1 MSSDTHDGHPWD
13 EPGFEYRST
22 STPEELAERLL
33 GASSVLILTHQK
45 PDGDALGSCLGMQRG
60 LRQKGVSSRIL
71 LAGPID
77 PNLLRV
83 VGDDDRVERLE
94 QEGLPGDDQ
103 DLIVVLDTGAWVQ
116 LDQLGPWLRDQD
128 VPIVGIDHH
137 ARGGSVA
144 EARLVETSAASAT
157 QVVLKVLDAM
167 SVDIASDDIA
177 DALFLGLATD
187 TGWFRFS
194 SAGPEVYRV
203 AATLMDA
210 GARKDEI
217 YSLTEQNATPA
228 RLAMLG
234 RALGSLRFI
243 ANGVV
248 GMMTLTLEDFAATG
262 ANMEELAGIVNQ
274 PLDIGSLRASVLLTE
289 TESGVTKL
297 SFRSKP
303 AEGDHLVVDV
313 NELAARFGGGGHV
326 HASGARVDAPLPEVV
341 SRIEAAVEKVLEPS
355 G

>member
-1 MSSDTHDGHPWD
+1 MSPETHEGHPWD

-22 STPEELAERLL
+22 TTPETLAGTL
-33 GASSVLILTHQK
+33 AAATSVLILTHQK
-45 PDGDALGSCLGMQRG
+45 PDGDALGSCLGLQRG
-60 LRQKGVSSRIL
+60 LRQRGVASRIL

-77 PNLLRV
+77 PNLLRI
-83 VGDDDRVERLE
+83 VGPEDRVERVE
-94 QEGLPGDDQ
+94 QAGLPGDDQ
-103 DLIVVLDTGAWVQ
+103 DLVAILDTGAWTQ
-116 LDQLGPWLRDQD
+116 LAEFGAWLCDQPA
-128 VPIVGIDHH
+128 PIVGIDHH

-144 EARLVETSAASAT
+144 GERLVETTAASAT
-157 QVVLKVLDAM
+157 QVVLTVLDAM
-167 SVDIASDDIA
+167 DVDIASDGIA

-203 AATLMDA
+203 AARLMEA

-217 YSLTEQNATPA
+217 YALTEQNATPA
-228 RLAMLG
+228 RLAMLS

-243 ANGVV
+243 GNGMV
-248 GMMTLTLEDFAATG
+248 GVMTLTLEDFAATG

-274 PLDIGSLRASVLLTE
+274 PLDIGALRASVLLTE

-297 SFRSKP
+297 SLRSKP

-313 NELAARFGGGGHV
+313 NELAATFGGGGHV
-326 HASGARVDAPLPEVV
+326 HAAGARVDGSLAETVARLESVV
-341 SRIEAAVEKVLEPS
+341 ETMVGR
-355 G
+355 